1 MKSGGLAWRWA
12 WLLAFALNA
21 HAQAQDAK
29 TEPAPQAKALK
40 APAVEASP
48 VWVDL
53 SERQQSALAPLK
65 KLWPAI
71 NEAQKRKWLAVSR
84 NYHDLP
90 ELEQQKMHER
100 MREWVRLG
108 PRERAQARLEYARAQ
123 TLSVDER
130 RARWEAYL
138 ALSEEER
145 QQLGPKAAQPLKGA
159 AIAVRPV
166 PAHKIT
172 PAPTVDQAKAKNGQ
186 GFSALR
192 LDPDQIHPRTLLP
205 LNVPGHASP

>member
-1 MKSGGLAWRWA
+1 MRAWAWTGFGA
-12 WLLAFALNA
+12 WLLASALTA
-21 HAQAQDAK
+21 HASDPSPGVTPRTDPK
-29 TEPAPQAKALK
+29 RVSALS
-40 APAVEASP
+40 VEASP
-48 VWVDL
+48 VWSDL
-53 SERQQSALAPLK
+53 SQHQQSALAPLK
-65 KLWPAI
+65 KLWPTI
-71 NEAQKRKWLAVSR
+71 NEAQKRKWIAVSR

-130 RARWEAYL
+130 RQRWEAYL

-145 QQLGPKAAQPLKGA
+145 KQLADQSPRQPKGA

-166 PAHKIT
+166 PVSKIT
-172 PAPTVDQAKAKNGQ
+172 PAIQVSNPAEGRG

-192 LDPDQIHPRTLLP
+192 LDPDKIHPRTLLP

>member
-1 MKSGGLAWRWA
+1 MRAWA
-12 WLLAFALNA
+12 WTGFIAWLIASALTV
-21 HAQAQDAK
+21 HASDPSPSVATRPD
-29 TEPAPQAKALK
+29 PQRASALS
-40 APAVEASP
+40 VEASP
-48 VWVDL
+48 VWGAL
-53 SERQQSALAPLK
+53 SQNQQIALAPLK
-65 KLWPAI
+65 KLWPTI
-71 NEAQKRKWLAVSR
+71 NEAQKRKWIAVSR

-130 RARWEAYL
+130 RQRWEAYL
-138 ALSEEER
+138 ALSEDER
-145 QQLGPKAAQPLKGA
+145 KQLADQSPRQPKGA

-166 PAHKIT
+166 PVSKIT
-172 PAPTVDQAKAKNGQ
+172 PALQVSNPAAGRV

-192 LDPDQIHPRTLLP
+192 LDPDKIHPRTLLP